1 MIQCTIYSYF
11 LLFFIKNI
19 CFLSVGAPNPIG
31 AQNMFLLATVQRGLS
46 KWLHLRLGD
55 GRWRALGA
63 SSIRHGPHYDHFSFV
78 EYVGELCIIVLR

>member
-1 MIQCTIYSYF
+1 
-11 LLFFIKNI
+11 
-19 CFLSVGAPNPIG
+19 
-31 AQNMFLLATVQRGLS
+31 MFLLATVQRGLS